1 MITPKM
7 NAIIKTEQRKNYL
20 FIKNSGIL
28 NTLKELNKN
37 NANLA
42 EEIIKNNAKN
52 VVIDQKGVIYP
63 DSIVFTINT
72 VNEYINILPKEARS
86 WRIAVVYT
94 LKSGEIGRFW
104 ETVCVNRGYNF
115 HTFFNL
121 KEAINWINVE

>member
-7 NAIIKTEQRKNYL
+7 NVTIKSEQRKNYL
-20 FIKNSGIL
+20 FINNSGIL
-28 NTLKELNKN
+28 NTLKEGNKN
-37 NANLA
+37 VVNLA
-42 EEIIKNNAKN
+42 DEIIKNNAKN
-52 VVIDQKGVIYP
+52 VVIDQTGLIYP
-63 DSIVFTINT
+63 DSILFTIKT
-72 VNEYINILPKEARS
+72 VDDYINILPKEALS

-94 LKSGEIGRFW
+94 FTSGEIGRFW